1 MFKVLVADD
10 DRFIRQLLRETLEE
24 ANLEIQVVESG
35 GEVLRRI
42 LKQKFHILFLDIYMA
57 GLDGLDVI
65 PLVKEIDPELPIVV
79 ITGDTSATIR
89 HRTRALG
96 ADYHLTKPLDPGEV
110 KNLVKHVLQ
119 IGTFNHENR

>member
-119 IGTFNHENR
+119 TGIFNHENR